1 MKHLLLGLIC
11 LSVFGCKQGK
21 EELETQP
28 KDVITNITDT
38 AIETGVIYEAN
49 IRQYSE
55 SGSFNAFAKD
65 VPQLKALGVKII
77 WLMPV
82 FPISEAKR
90 KGPLGSYYAV
100 SDYTK
105 VNPEFGSIED
115 FRALVKTIH
124 DNDMFVI
131 LDWVPNHTGWD
142 HHWITNHSDYYT
154 KNEQG
159 EIIHP
164 EGTDWTDVA
173 DLNYDNMAMQE
184 AMIADMM
191 YWVAKENIDGFR
203 CDVASEV
210 PTSFWQK
217 AIPRLRAVKSL
228 FMLAEA
234 EKAELNK
241 DPLFDMSY
249 AWSGHHLL
257 NQLAKGEA
265 NANDL
270 KDYISR
276 IDDTFE
282 ANDILMNFVTNHD
295 ENSWNGTIEERMGAA
310 APALTVLANTLPGMP
325 LIYSGQEY
333 DMKHRLKFFEKD
345 QIPKTKGETWE
356 LLEQLAVLKQ
366 NPALHGGKEA
376 ASLNFLDTVDDDI
389 IAFKRA
395 KDQSEVLVFIN
406 LSEESK
412 TVNTNVKGQFEDY
425 FSKTNVSLEESSVKL
440 ASNGFKVFVR
450 LK

>member
-1 MKHLLLGLIC
+1 MKKILLSI
-11 LSVFGCKQGK
+11 LSIAIIGCKNPKVDEVPQSDSTIK
-21 EELETQP
+21 SIADNDLET
-28 KDVITNITDT
+28 
-38 AIETGVIYEAN
+38 AVIYEAN
-49 IRQYSE
+49 IRQYSKE
-55 SGSFNAFAKD
+55 GSFNAFTAD
-65 VPQLKALGVKII
+65 VPKLKALGVKVI

-142 HHWITNHSDYYT
+142 HHWIKNHPEYYT
-154 KNEQG
+154 QNEQE

-164 EGTDWTDVA
+164 ENTDWTDVA
-173 DLNYDNMAMQE
+173 DLNYDNMDMQE
-184 AMIADMM
+184 AMIKDMM
-191 YWVAKENIDGFR
+191 YWVEKEHINGFR

-210 PTSFWQK
+210 PTTFWEK
-217 AIPRLRAVKSL
+217 AIPRLRAKHSV

-234 EKAELNK
+234 EKSELNK

-265 NANDL
+265 DADDL
-270 KDYISR
+270 KTYVSKIN
-276 IDDTFE
+276 DTFE
-282 ANDILMNFVTNHD
+282 ANDMLMNFVTNHD
-295 ENSWNGTIEERMGAA
+295 ENSWNGTIEERMGSA
-310 APALTVLANTLPGMP
+310 APAITVLSYTLPGMP

-333 DMKHRLKFFEKD
+333 GLNHRLKFFEKD
-345 QIPKTKGETWE
+345 QIPKTKGEAWQ

-376 ASLNFLDTVDDDI
+376 ADLTFLDTDDNEV
-389 IAFKRA
+389 IAFARTKA
-395 KDQSEVLVFIN
+395 EHEIVVFIN
-406 LSEESK
+406 LSESQKEIKS
-412 TVNTNVKGQFEDY
+412 D
-425 FSKTNVSLEESSVKL
+425 LEGNFKDFFLKSDVTLNETL
-440 ASNGFKVFVR
+440 LTIPSNGFKVYSR
-450 LK
+450 L

>member
-1 MKHLLLGLIC
+1 MAYASI
-11 LSVFGCKQGK
+11 S
-21 EELETQP
+21 
-28 KDVITNITDT
+28 
-38 AIETGVIYEAN
+38 
-49 IRQYSE
+49 
-55 SGSFNAFAKD
+55 
-65 VPQLKALGVKII
+65 
-77 WLMPV
+77 
-82 FPISEAKR
+82 ISEAKR

-115 FRALVKTIH
+115 FRTLVKTIH

-142 HHWITNHSDYYT
+142 HHWIVNHPDFYT
-154 KNEQG
+154 HNTAG

-173 DLNYDNMAMQE
+173 DLNYDNMDMQE

-191 YWVAKENIDGFR
+191 YWVEKENIDGFE

-210 PTSFWQK
+210 PTTFWEK
-217 AIPRLRAVKSL
+217 AIPRLRAKHSV

-265 NANDL
+265 NADDL
-270 KDYISR
+270 KTYVSKINN
-276 IDDTFE
+276 TFE
-282 ANDILMNFVTNHD
+282 ANDMLMNFVTNHD
-295 ENSWNGTIEERMGAA
+295 ENSWNGTIEERMGSAA
-310 APALTVLANTLPGMP
+310 HHNGFIIYLTRNAINLFRSRIWYESPTQV
-325 LIYSGQEY
+325 
-333 DMKHRLKFFEKD
+333 FEKD
-345 QIPKTKGETWE
+345 QIPKTKGATWQ

-376 ASLNFLDTVDDDI
+376 ADLTFLDTDDKGYSF
-389 IAFKRA
+389 FKN
-395 KDQSEVLVFIN
+395 QSR
-406 LSEESK
+406 K
-412 TVNTNVKGQFEDY
+412 
-425 FSKTNVSLEESSVKL
+425 
-440 ASNGFKVFVR
+440 
-450 LK
+450 

>member
-1 MKHLLLGLIC
+1 MKKILLSI
-11 LSVFGCKQGK
+11 LSIAIIGCKNPKVDEVPQSDSTIK
-21 EELETQP
+21 SIADNDLET
-28 KDVITNITDT
+28 
-38 AIETGVIYEAN
+38 AVIYEAN
-49 IRQYSE
+49 IRQYSKE
-55 SGSFNAFAKD
+55 GSFNAFTAD
-65 VPQLKALGVKII
+65 VPKLKALGVKVI

-142 HHWITNHSDYYT
+142 HHWIKNHPEYYT
-154 KNEQG
+154 QNEQD

-164 EGTDWTDVA
+164 ENTDWTDVA
-173 DLNYDNMAMQE
+173 DLNYDNMDMQE
-184 AMIADMM
+184 AMIKDMM
-191 YWVAKENIDGFR
+191 YWVEKEHINGFR

-210 PTSFWQK
+210 PTTFWEK
-217 AIPRLRAVKSL
+217 AIPRLRAKHSV

-234 EKAELNK
+234 EKSELNK

-265 NANDL
+265 DADDL
-270 KDYISR
+270 KTYVSKIN
-276 IDDTFE
+276 DTFE
-282 ANDILMNFVTNHD
+282 ANDMLMNFVTNHD
-295 ENSWNGTIEERMGAA
+295 ENSWNGTIEERMGSA
-310 APALTVLANTLPGMP
+310 APAITVLSYTLPGMP

-333 DMKHRLKFFEKD
+333 GLNHRLKFFEKD
-345 QIPKTKGETWE
+345 QIPKTKGEAWQ

-376 ASLNFLDTVDDDI
+376 ADLTFLDTDDNEV
-389 IAFKRA
+389 IAFARTKA
-395 KDQSEVLVFIN
+395 EHEIVVFIN
-406 LSEESK
+406 LSESQKEIKS
-412 TVNTNVKGQFEDY
+412 D
-425 FSKTNVSLEESSVKL
+425 LEGNFKDFFLKSDVTLNETL
-440 ASNGFKVFVR
+440 LTIPSNGFKVYSR
-450 LK
+450 L

>member
-1 MKHLLLGLIC
+1 MKKILLSI
-11 LSVFGCKQGK
+11 LSIAIIGCKNPKVDEVPQSDSTIK
-21 EELETQP
+21 SIADNDLET
-28 KDVITNITDT
+28 
-38 AIETGVIYEAN
+38 AVIYEAN
-49 IRQYSE
+49 IRQYSKE
-55 SGSFNAFAKD
+55 GSFNAFTAD
-65 VPQLKALGVKII
+65 VPKLKALGVKVI
-77 WLMPV
+77 WLMPI

-142 HHWITNHSDYYT
+142 HHWIKNHPEYYT
-154 KNEQG
+154 QNEQD

-164 EGTDWTDVA
+164 ENTDWTDVA
-173 DLNYDNMAMQE
+173 DLNYDNMDMQE
-184 AMIADMM
+184 AMIKDMM
-191 YWVAKENIDGFR
+191 YWVEKEHINGFR

-210 PTSFWQK
+210 PTTFWEK
-217 AIPRLRAVKSL
+217 AIPRLRAKHSV

-234 EKAELNK
+234 EKSELNK

-265 NANDL
+265 DADDL
-270 KDYISR
+270 KTYVSKIN
-276 IDDTFE
+276 DTFE
-282 ANDILMNFVTNHD
+282 ANDMLMNFVTNHD
-295 ENSWNGTIEERMGAA
+295 ENSWNGTIEERMGSA
-310 APALTVLANTLPGMP
+310 APAITVLSYTLPGMP

-333 DMKHRLKFFEKD
+333 GLNHRLKFFEKD
-345 QIPKTKGETWE
+345 QIPKTKGEAWQ

-376 ASLNFLDTVDDDI
+376 ADLTFLDTDDNEV
-389 IAFKRA
+389 IAFARTKA
-395 KDQSEVLVFIN
+395 EHEIVVFIN
-406 LSEESK
+406 LSESQKEIKS
-412 TVNTNVKGQFEDY
+412 D
-425 FSKTNVSLEESSVKL
+425 LEGNFKDFFLKSDVTLNETL
-440 ASNGFKVFVR
+440 LTIPSNGFKVYSR
-450 LK
+450 L

>member
-1 MKHLLLGLIC
+1 MKKILLSI
-11 LSVFGCKQGK
+11 LSIAIIGCKNPKVDEVPQSDSTIK
-21 EELETQP
+21 SIADNDLET
-28 KDVITNITDT
+28 
-38 AIETGVIYEAN
+38 AVIYEAN
-49 IRQYSE
+49 IRQYSKE
-55 SGSFNAFAKD
+55 GSFNAFTAD
-65 VPQLKALGVKII
+65 VPKLKALGVKVI

-142 HHWITNHSDYYT
+142 HHWIKNHPEYYT
-154 KNEQG
+154 QNEQD

-164 EGTDWTDVA
+164 ENTDWTDVA
-173 DLNYDNMAMQE
+173 DLNYDNINMQE
-184 AMIADMM
+184 AMIKDMM
-191 YWVAKENIDGFR
+191 YWVEKEHINGFR

-210 PTSFWQK
+210 PTTFWEK
-217 AIPRLRAVKSL
+217 AIPRLRAKHSV

-234 EKAELNK
+234 EKSELNK

-265 NANDL
+265 DADDL
-270 KDYISR
+270 KTYVSKIN
-276 IDDTFE
+276 DTFE
-282 ANDILMNFVTNHD
+282 ANDMLMNFVTNHD
-295 ENSWNGTIEERMGAA
+295 ENSWNGTIEERMGSA
-310 APALTVLANTLPGMP
+310 APAITVLSYTLPGMP

-333 DMKHRLKFFEKD
+333 GLNHRLKFFEKD
-345 QIPKTKGETWE
+345 QIPKTKGEAWQ

-376 ASLNFLDTVDDDI
+376 ADLTFLDTDDNEV
-389 IAFKRA
+389 IAFARTKA
-395 KDQSEVLVFIN
+395 EHEIVVFIN
-406 LSEESK
+406 LSESQKEIKS
-412 TVNTNVKGQFEDY
+412 D
-425 FSKTNVSLEESSVKL
+425 LEGNFKDFFLKSDVTLNETL
-440 ASNGFKVFVR
+440 LTIPSNGFKVYSR
-450 LK
+450 L